1 MKSPLA
7 QRGFTIVELLIVIVV
22 IGILA
27 AITIVAFNGVQSR
40 ASGAALKSDL
50 SNAQTQLGLDYTNN
64 QVYPDSK
71 ESANSGKGL
80 STSSGTSLEYSLVNG
95 QYCMTVSSTRTT
107 AVYSVS
113 STTNTVADG
122 ACPGQGG
129 AVISHGVTTFVG
141 SGVSSNVDGTG
152 TGAGLSYPM
161 DIAVAPSGDFYLADT
176 NLNNIRKVTAAGV
189 VTTIAGSGPGQ
200 CIFAN
205 GTGAAAA
212 FCTPDGIAV
221 DSSGMVYIS
230 DFSNN
235 RIRKMTPAGVVTTLA
250 GSGTAGFVNGTGT
263 AAQFVGP
270 RGLAVDIVGNVYVT
284 DYSSNRIR
292 KITPAGVVTTFVGS
306 GVNSSLD
313 GTGTSA
319 TFSSPYGVAVD
330 GSDNLYVTEFGGSRI
345 RKVTPTGVVTTL
357 AGSVSG
363 YADGPGATAQ
373 FYFPRGITVDSQGF
387 VYVSEQTSSRIRKI
401 SPTGYVSTLAGTG
414 PYTGAPGYA
423 DGIGSAAKFDT
434 PIGLAI
440 GKDNTLLIVDQYNN
454 RIRQIK

>member
-40 ASGAALKSDL
+40 ASGAVLKSDL
-50 SNAQTQLGLDYTNN
+50 SNAQTQLGIDYTNN
-64 QVYPDSK
+64 QAYPDSK
-71 ESANSGKGL
+71 ETANGGKGL
-80 STSSGTSLEYSLVNG
+80 STSSGTSLEYSLING

-107 AVYSVS
+107 AVYNVS
-113 STTNTVADG
+113 SATNTVADG

-129 AVISHGVTTFVG
+129 VVISHAVTAFVG
-141 SGVSSNVDGTG
+141 SGVSSNADGTG

-161 DIAVAPSGDFYLADT
+161 DIAVAPSGDFYLADS
-176 NLNNIRKVTAAGV
+176 NLNNIRKITAAGV

-205 GTGAAAA
+205 GTGSAAA
-212 FCTPDGIAV
+212 FCSPDGIAI
-221 DSSGMVYIS
+221 DSSGLIYIS

-250 GSGTAGFVNGTGT
+250 GSGTAGFANGTGT
-263 AAQFVGP
+263 AAQFDGP
-270 RGLAVDIVGNVYVT
+270 RGLAVDSVGNIYVT
-284 DYSSNRIR
+284 DTSSNRIR
-292 KITPAGVVTTFVGS
+292 KITSAGVVTTFVGS
-306 GVNSSLD
+306 GVNSSVD
-313 GTGTSA
+313 GTGASA

-330 GSDNLYVTEFGGSRI
+330 SSDNLYVTEFGGSRI
-345 RKVTPTGVVTTL
+345 RKVTPAGVVTTV

-363 YADGPGATAQ
+363 YADGAGTAAQ
-373 FYFPRGITVDSQGF
+373 FYFPRGIAVDAQGF
-387 VYVSEQTSSRIRKI
+387 IYVAEQEGSRIRKI
-401 SPTGYVSTLAGTG
+401 SPTGYVSTLAGPGPATG
-414 PYTGAPGYA
+414 TFGYA
-423 DGIGSAAKFDT
+423 EGVGSAAQFYR

-440 GKDNTLLIVDQYNN
+440 GKDNTLVIVDQYNN